1 MKHLKNKA
9 LLLILTVYLLIKIPF
24 TIKNYNLFTN
34 IINPLSWTCIFIYVI
49 LDMKKG
55 YFRFNINKKYCVPAI
70 IISFINI
77 AIYFCL
83 GFTLGFSKSLYNH
96 NIIAI
101 LQNFITQLLPI
112 ISIEFTRELIIAR
125 SKDNKPLIIYITILL
140 ILLEI
145 NSHTIINLL
154 TNREEMFKYICSII
168 VPLIICNVL
177 YMYFILNDA
186 CVIALN
192 YRILGNLCMLLVP
205 IFPNVDWYV
214 KGSTGILLPIFM
226 YLLFKYKFV
235 KEKKDTRKR
244 RENFFTKFNYVVT
257 FVLAVILV
265 CFMQG
270 IFKYEPICILSNSMI
285 PTYKQGDVVIF
296 KKKSGYELSNIP
308 KNSIIVYTKDDK
320 NIAHRVISIVKAND
334 SVLYQTKGDSNNMPD
349 MDLVSIEQ
357 IKGVY
362 VFHIKYIGWPS
373 VWLYNYF
380 NKK

>member
-1 MKHLKNKA
+1 M
-9 LLLILTVYLLIKIPF
+9 
-24 TIKNYNLFTN
+24 NYIVCFTN
-34 IINPLSWTCIFIYVI
+34 IINPICWGIVFLYI
-49 LDMKKG
+49 LKNVNI
-55 YFRFNINKKYCVPAI
+55 RFNINKRQLLY
-70 IISFINI
+70 FITI
-77 AIYFCL
+77 VFLSIGIYLAL
-83 GFTLGFSKSLYNH
+83 GYMYGFSKTPYSHKIVSILK
-96 NIIAI
+96 NIVIQIIPIMGMEILRIALVKKYKNNKLI
-101 LQNFITQLLPI
+101 LVG
-112 ISIEFTRELIIAR
+112 
-125 SKDNKPLIIYITILL
+125 ITILL
-140 ILLEI
+140 ILLQI
-145 NSHTIINLL
+145 NYNVLVDLHSNK
-154 TNREEMFKYICSII
+154 EEMFKYICSII

-296 KKKSGYELSNIP
+296 KKASDYELSNIP